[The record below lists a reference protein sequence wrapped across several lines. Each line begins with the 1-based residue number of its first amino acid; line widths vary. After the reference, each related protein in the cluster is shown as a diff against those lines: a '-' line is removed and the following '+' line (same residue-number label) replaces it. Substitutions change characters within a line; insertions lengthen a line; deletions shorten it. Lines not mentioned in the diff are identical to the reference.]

1 MVRGSNL
8 DKFKECNR
16 RDIFGVKVMNLILD
30 MLNLRYIL

>member
-8 DKFKECNR
+8 DKFKEYNR

-30 MLNLRYIL
+30 MLNLRYLL

>member
-8 DKFKECNR
+8 DKLKEYSR